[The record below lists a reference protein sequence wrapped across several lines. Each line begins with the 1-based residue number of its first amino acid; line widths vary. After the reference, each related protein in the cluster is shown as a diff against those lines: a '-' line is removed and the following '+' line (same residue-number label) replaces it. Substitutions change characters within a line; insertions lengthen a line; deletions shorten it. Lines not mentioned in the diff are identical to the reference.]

1 MVELLLRLETLLL
14 ELEPG
19 TLLSVGA
26 PLLLMGLVLWLS
38 GDRFGG
44 AFIALLGGAV
54 GATGGLFVGQ
64 WLDIE
69 HTRCMAI
76 GGGLLAIVSVL
87 LRNFLIM
94 ILAALILAA
103 LSGGGYLAAKLDGV
117 TMEDAEAQSQTLLM
131 NSFRGME
138 LTDRQAYLDRISS
151 GAVGFSERLR
161 ALLKDTWHRVEPY
174 VWQMSGMSLA
184 GGIAALVLF
193 WLLKKV
199 VIALAYSV
207 VGATATL
214 MGFQT
219 LLLGLGVRVLPFL
232 DGTRWA
238 APAVFGTLVL
248 IGWASQL
255 ISRRPQKVAV
265 EVTQAPA
272 LQTAAPQTTVASEP
286 VPRPRR
292 RKSLYQQAQLAKK
305 RWGRRRRRPAD

>member
-1 MVELLLRLETLLL
+1 MTDKPDDKPDKSSSEPECRSVVLRAHPKVIFLYPTL
-14 ELEPG
+14 
-19 TLLSVGA
+19 
-26 PLLLMGLVLWLS
+26 
-38 GDRFGG
+38 
-44 AFIALLGGAV
+44 
-54 GATGGLFVGQ
+54 
-64 WLDIE
+64 
-69 HTRCMAI
+69 
-76 GGGLLAIVSVL
+76 
-87 LRNFLIM
+87 
-94 ILAALILAA
+94 LAALLAGFCT
-103 LSGGGYLAAKLDGV
+103 LGSMSGGVSLDEVSLTPGRIFWWV
-117 TMEDAEAQSQTLLM
+117 FAINPLGIAFDCT
-131 NSFRGME
+131 RGE
-138 LTDRQAYLDRISS
+138 
-151 GAVGFSERLR
+151 F
-161 ALLKDTWHRVEPY
+161 
-174 VWQMSGMSLA
+174 
-184 GGIAALVLF
+184 AALVLF

-199 VIALAYSV
+199 VIAPAYSV

>member
-1 MVELLLRLETLLL
+1 M
-14 ELEPG
+14 
-19 TLLSVGA
+19 
-26 PLLLMGLVLWLS
+26 
-38 GDRFGG
+38 
-44 AFIALLGGAV
+44 
-54 GATGGLFVGQ
+54 
-64 WLDIE
+64 
-69 HTRCMAI
+69 
-76 GGGLLAIVSVL
+76 
-87 LRNFLIM
+87 
-94 ILAALILAA
+94 
-103 LSGGGYLAAKLDGV
+103 
-117 TMEDAEAQSQTLLM
+117 
-131 NSFRGME
+131 
-138 LTDRQAYLDRISS
+138 
-151 GAVGFSERLR
+151 GFSERLR

-193 WLLKKV
+193 RLLKKV

-219 LLLGLGVRVLPFL
+219 LLLGLGVRVLAFL

-272 LQTAAPQTTVASEP
+272 LQTAAPQAVASEP
-286 VPRPRR
+286 VPIPRR

-305 RWGRRRRRPAD
+305 RLGRRRRKPAD